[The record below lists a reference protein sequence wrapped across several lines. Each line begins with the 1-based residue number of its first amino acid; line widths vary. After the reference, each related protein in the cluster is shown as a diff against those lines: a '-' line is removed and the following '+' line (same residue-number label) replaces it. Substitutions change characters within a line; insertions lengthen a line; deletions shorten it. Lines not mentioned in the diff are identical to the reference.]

1 MKEVG
6 TIFKVG
12 DITTCKHC
20 GHRIIRLERGW
31 FHIKL
36 SKSAADGKLVHTEDG
51 SVTIRC
57 SVNGCDCINA
67 QPKMEN
73 EGNRGYFEGEGA

>member
-1 MKEVG
+1 MKDGE

-12 DITTCKHC
+12 DITTCKRC
-20 GHRIIRLERGW
+20 GHRIIQLQRGW
-31 FHIKL
+31 FHIK
-36 SKSAADGKLVHTEDG
+36 SYKSLGGDKLVHTEDG

-57 SVNGCDCINA
+57 RVNGCDCINA

-73 EGNRGYFEGEGA
+73 EGDYEE